1 MTGLTPNFENK
12 TALENYV
19 YYHMILKKA
28 KYQQGIFILFELLF
42 MYSTFWSYWIGAR
55 KIIMPAMIFLVIKE
69 IYIISTHAK
78 RKALISFVGNF
89 ITACIMFVEEVL
101 ISYVSHITLFQ
112 ALGFFVFETFL
123 LPTVFTHISMFR
135 YECIKESL
143 SELKDYPYFFTH
155 QYEPGTEVEFTEFD
169 DSRNDK
175 HLKIALRDIDLR
187 NRVSKKLNIA
197 CIIGMTVGV
206 TLMLTTISKNF
217 SLKNAEEYS
226 QEKYYGASESY
237 VSIKLDFSS
246 AIESSVGDNKNSYWI
261 RLRDDEKYVYVDVN
275 KKYFDELSDNRYPV
289 AVKGKVYRTYEDEHI
304 NITRLV
310 IGLRGKT
317 HSELT
322 SKDIEQ
328 IEEIARTDIYID
340 VVDEKSIDNI
350 LTLSLLLTLISFA
363 VYTFSV
369 TFIRKE

>member
-1 MTGLTPNFENK
+1 MTGLSPNFENK

-42 MYSTFWSYWIGAR
+42 MYSTFCFYWIGVY
-55 KIIMPAMIFLVIKE
+55 KIIMPAMIFFVIKE

-78 RKALISFVGNF
+78 RKAMISFIGNF
-89 ITACIMFVEEVL
+89 ITVCIMFVEG
-101 ISYVSHITLFQ
+101 TLTRHMTLLQ
-112 ALGFFVFETFL
+112 ALSFFALETFL
-123 LPTVFTHISMFR
+123 LPTIFTHISMFR

-155 QYEPGTEVEFTEFD
+155 QYEPGAEVEFTEFD

-175 HLKIALRDIDLR
+175 YLKMALRDTNER
-187 NRVSKKLNIA
+187 NRVSKKLNIV
-197 CIIGMTVGV
+197 CIIGMTVGA

-217 SLKNAEEYS
+217 ALKNAEEYS
-226 QEKYYGASESY
+226 HEKYYGMSEPY
-237 VSIKLDFSS
+237 VSVELDFSKCID
-246 AIESSVGDNKNSYWI
+246 ATVGGSKDFYWVKI
-261 RLRDDEKYVYVDVN
+261 RDIDEYVYIYVKN
-275 KKYFDELSDNRYPV
+275 KHFSELVKSAYP
-289 AVKGKVYRTYEDEHI
+289 ATVKGKVCKVYEDDTV
-304 NITRLV
+304 NIARLA
-310 IGLRGKT
+310 IMLLGKT
-317 HSELT
+317 GPELT
-322 SKDIEQ
+322 SKDTEQ

-369 TFIRKE
+369 TFIRRE

>member
-42 MYSTFWSYWIGAR
+42 MYSTFCFYWIGVY

-69 IYIISTHAK
+69 IYIILTHTK
-78 RKALISFVGNF
+78 RKALISFMGNF
-89 ITACIMFVEEVL
+89 ITVCIMFVEG
-101 ISYVSHITLFQ
+101 TLTRHMTLLQ
-112 ALGFFVFETFL
+112 ALSFFALETFL
-123 LPTVFTHISMFR
+123 LPTIFTHISMFR

-175 HLKIALRDIDLR
+175 HLKMALRDTNER

-197 CIIGMTVGV
+197 CIIGMTVGAI
-206 TLMLTTISKNF
+206 LMLTTISKNF
-217 SLKNAEEYS
+217 ALKNAEEYS
-226 QEKYYGASESY
+226 SEKYYGMSEPY
-237 VSIKLDFSS
+237 VSAELDFSHCVDGTMG
-246 AIESSVGDNKNSYWI
+246 EEKNYYWVKI
-261 RLRDDEKYVYVDVN
+261 QDREEYVYFYIKN
-275 KKYFDELSDNRYPV
+275 KYFGELIKSSYPMT
-289 AVKGKVYRTYEDEHI
+289 VKGKVCKTYEDDLV
-304 NITRLV
+304 NIARLA
-310 IGLRGKT
+310 IMLLGKT
-317 HSELT
+317 GPELT

>member
-1 MTGLTPNFENK
+1 MTGLTPDFENK

-19 YYHMILKKA
+19 YYYMITKKA
-28 KYQQGIFILFELLF
+28 KYQQGIFVLFELLF
-42 MYSTFWSYWIGAR
+42 MYSTFCFYWIGVR

-78 RKALISFVGNF
+78 RKALISFMGNF
-89 ITACIMFVEEVL
+89 ITVCIMFVEG
-101 ISYVSHITLFQ
+101 TLTRHMTLLQ
-112 ALGFFVFETFL
+112 ALSFFALETFL
-123 LPTVFTHISMFR
+123 LPTIFTHISMFR

-155 QYEPGTEVEFTEFD
+155 QYEPGTEAEFTEFD

-175 HLKIALRDIDLR
+175 YLKMALHDTNER

-197 CIIGMTVGV
+197 CISGMTVGAI
-206 TLMLTTISKNF
+206 LMLTTISKNF
-217 SLKNAEEYS
+217 ALKNAEEYS
-226 QEKYYGASESY
+226 HEKYYGMSEPY
-237 VSIKLDFSS
+237 VSAELDFSHCVDS
-246 AIESSVGDNKNSYWI
+246 TTGGEKNHYWVKI
-261 RLRDDEKYVYVDVN
+261 QDREEYVYFYIKN
-275 KKYFDELSDNRYPV
+275 KYFGELIKSSYPMT
-289 AVKGKVYRTYEDEHI
+289 VKGKVCKTYEDDLV
-304 NITRLV
+304 NIDRLAV
-310 IGLRGKT
+310 VLLDKLGF
-317 HSELT
+317 ELT

-369 TFIRKE
+369 TFIRRE